1 MTKSI
6 LFKTVNKLSPLLLK
20 HDTQYKNGI
29 IIEIKV
35 SCIIY
40 KLVHGDNFFVCSEL
54 FVIGKSI
61 MLLVLHEVVTIVNV
75 IFRKLISWL
84 IGAKMQVVMHDF
96 KRFCCLPNIQGA
108 INGTH
113 IAILKTLTLILRI
126 IFILRQR
133 VIQ

>member
-61 MLLVLHEVVTIVNV
+61 M
-75 IFRKLISWL
+75 SWL